1 MDTLFTI
8 FEIMGTLAF
17 AISGAL
23 DAIRHRMDLF
33 GVGMMGIV
41 TATGGG
47 MLRDLVIGQTPP
59 KVFRNPRWAI
69 MAFIAALVTFV
80 VLKLYHKKA
89 APTLSR
95 LMEKLFLLSDTLGLA
110 AFTVL
115 GIESAG
121 KGSGTLLL
129 FVGVITGVGGGVMR
143 DVFSGSVPSIFRR
156 HIYALASAA
165 GAVADILLMRV
176 IAHEAAMVIGFSL
189 VVVIR
194 LLAAH
199 YRWNLPK
206 IDNIEGI

>member
-121 KGSGTLLL
+121 NGSGTLLL

>member
-121 KGSGTLLL
+121 RGSGTLLL

>member
-95 LMEKLFLLSDTLGLA
+95 LMEKLFLLSERICRVSRA
-110 AFTVL
+110 HV
-115 GIESAG
+115 SAG
-121 KGSGTLLL
+121 KRLPSTRLLRRSTRHSCSRSVSGRT
-129 FVGVITGVGGGVMR
+129 
-143 DVFSGSVPSIFRR
+143 VFPG
-156 HIYALASAA
+156 AA
-165 GAVADILLMRV
+165 GSCSTCATKKP
-176 IAHEAAMVIGFSL
+176 
-189 VVVIR
+189 R
-194 LLAAH
+194 LLSV
-199 YRWNLPK
+199 YT
-206 IDNIEGI
+206 

>member
-1 MDTLFTI
+1 METLFTL

-17 AISGAL
+17 AVSGAL

-33 GVGMMGIV
+33 GVGMMGII

-69 MAFIAALVTFV
+69 MAFAAALFTFFI
-80 VLKLYHKKA
+80 LKLYHKKA
-89 APTLSR
+89 APKIAR

-115 GIESAG
+115 GIQAAG
-121 KGSGTLLL
+121 GGSGTLLL

-165 GAVADILLMRV
+165 GAVADILLMRMLPEEV
-176 IAHEAAMVIGFSL
+176 AMVAGFMI

-199 YRWNLPK
+199 FRWNLPK
-206 IDNIEGI
+206 IEDIEGI